1 MNANEL
7 RKQTVAQLNDELV
20 ELRKEQFNLRMQAG
34 IGQSP
39 RQDRFGR
46 VRRDIARVKT
56 VINQKVAAGETA

>member
-1 MNANEL
+1 MNATEL
-7 RKQTVAQLNDELV
+7 RKQTITQLNDELV

-39 RQDRFGR
+39 RQDRFGK

-56 VINQKVAAGETA
+56 VVNEKLAAGETA